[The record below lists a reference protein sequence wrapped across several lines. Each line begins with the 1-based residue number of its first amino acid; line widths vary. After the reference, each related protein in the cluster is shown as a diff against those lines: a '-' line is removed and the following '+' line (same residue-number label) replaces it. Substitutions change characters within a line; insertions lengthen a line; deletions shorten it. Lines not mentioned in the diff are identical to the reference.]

1 MTTITATHAAPFGAI
16 TTFRAIHAVETA
28 INSLIAWNANR
39 QTNKALNALTLR
51 QLDDIGL
58 APKELQTRLM

>member
-1 MTTITATHAAPFGAI
+1 MTTITATNAAPFGAI

-39 QTNKALNALTLR
+39 QTYKALSTLTLR
-51 QLDDIGL
+51 ELDDIGL
-58 APKELQTRLM
+58 APVELQTRLI

>member
-1 MTTITATHAAPFGAI
+1 MTNITSTHAAPFGAI

-28 INSLIAWNANR
+28 INSLIAWDANR
-39 QTNKALNALTLR
+39 QTNKELNALTLR

-58 APKELQTRLM
+58 APVELQTRLI